1 MSNNRNQYINDPVE
15 SMSIALDGKQSN
27 VWTAIPGIV
36 TAVDF
41 TEMTCTVQ
49 PSIQGTVE
57 LENGTTQ
64 SVNLPI
70 LIHVPI
76 VFPSAG
82 GFTITLPLAVNDE
95 VLVIFSSR
103 CIDAW
108 WQSGGI
114 QRPMEARMHDLSDG
128 FAIPGPKSQPN
139 VIGGISTTGAQIRN
153 NAGTTYIE
161 ISADGKIK
169 LVSPSEID
177 ITGNLKVTGNIS
189 ATGEITAHSAA
200 IAIALTTHK
209 HSGVTTGGGTSG
221 GPVP

>member
-15 SMSIALDGKQSN
+15 SLSVAFDGRQSN
-27 VWTAIPGIV
+27 IWTAMPGIV
-36 TAVDF
+36 TAVNLS
-41 TEMTCTVQ
+41 EMTCTVQ

-64 SVNLPI
+64 SVNLPV

-95 VLVIFSSR
+95 VLVVFSSR

-128 FAIPGPKSQPN
+128 FAIPGPKSVPN
-139 VIGGISTTGAQIRN
+139 VISSISSTGAQIRN

-161 ISADGKIK
+161 IAANGKIK
-169 LVSPSEID
+169 LVTTSSVE
-177 ITGNLKVTGNIS
+177 ITGDLNVSGEVKAGTVALK
-189 ATGEITAHSAA
+189 
-200 IAIALTTHK
+200 THI
-209 HSGVTTGGGTSG
+209 HSGVTPGVGDSG
-221 GPVP
+221 PPVP